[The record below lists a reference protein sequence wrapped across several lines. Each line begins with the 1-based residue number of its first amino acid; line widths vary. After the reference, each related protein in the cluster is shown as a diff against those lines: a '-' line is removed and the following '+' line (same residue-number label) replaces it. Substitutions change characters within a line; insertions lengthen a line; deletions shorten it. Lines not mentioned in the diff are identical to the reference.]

1 MRITVRLP
9 DDLGENVKRRTDNVS
24 AYVTDALTEK
34 IEREERRRARRE
46 LLDMAG
52 EGSVAAPKTDRE
64 TRPLSSFRTSRG
76 REKANRF

>member
-46 LLDMAG
+46 LLNMAG
-52 EGSVAAPKTDRE
+52 EGSVDPDIHEQNQQLRRAEDRSGDPSLE
-64 TRPLSSFRTSRG
+64 
-76 REKANRF
+76 